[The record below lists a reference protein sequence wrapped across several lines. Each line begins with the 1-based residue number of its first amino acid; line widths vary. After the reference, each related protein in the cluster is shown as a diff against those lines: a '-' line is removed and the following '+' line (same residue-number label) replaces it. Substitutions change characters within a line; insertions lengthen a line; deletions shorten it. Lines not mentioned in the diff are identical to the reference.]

1 MRARDA
7 REQEMR
13 LGVRTCVLGLFLESG
28 QNMRFFRA
36 GLLTCRLRR
45 LSFPEAVALQWMP
58 FSAVSRQVACG
69 PCGLQQR
76 DCSGLSP
83 DSLFI
88 TLRGEPG
95 YGGKDTLSLRAVQE
109 SGGTFFRKPL
119 PLLPESAATFAG
131 KRLRFFP
138 EGADRAQPAGQGAG
152 PGCGGKRGLCGVR
165 ARRSAV
171 CPLPRFA
178 GDRSRRAGGRSG
190 CCLRPA
196 EGSPP

>member
-109 SGGTFFRKPL
+109 SGGTFFENRFRFCRKAL
-119 PLLPESAATFAG
+119 PLLPGSGCAFSRKG
-131 KRLRFFP
+131 RIGRS
-138 EGADRAQPAGQGAG
+138 PAGQGAG

>member
-45 LSFPEAVALQWMP
+45 LSFPEAVSLQWMP

-119 PLLPESAATFAG
+119 PLLSESAATFAG

-138 EGADRAQPAGQGAG
+138 EGADRAQPGGAGCWAGLRGKAGAVRGQGTA
-152 PGCGGKRGLCGVR
+152 KRSVPAPSIC
-165 ARRSAV
+165 RR
-171 CPLPRFA
+171 
-178 GDRSRRAGGRSG
+178 
-190 CCLRPA
+190 
-196 EGSPP
+196 

>member
-13 LGVRTCVLGLFLESG
+13 LGVKTCVLGLFLESG

-109 SGGTFFRKPL
+109 SGGTFFENRFRFCRKAL
-119 PLLPESAATFAG
+119 PLLPGSAATFAG

-138 EGADRAQPAGQGAG
+138 EGADRAQPGGAGCRAGLRGKAGVVRGQGTA
-152 PGCGGKRGLCGVR
+152 KRSVPAPSIC
-165 ARRSAV
+165 RR
-171 CPLPRFA
+171 
-178 GDRSRRAGGRSG
+178 
-190 CCLRPA
+190 
-196 EGSPP
+196 